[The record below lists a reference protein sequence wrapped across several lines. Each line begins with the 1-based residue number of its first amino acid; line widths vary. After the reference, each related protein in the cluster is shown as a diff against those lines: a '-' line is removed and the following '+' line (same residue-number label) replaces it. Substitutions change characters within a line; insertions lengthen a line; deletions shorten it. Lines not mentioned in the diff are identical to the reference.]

1 MVRGPLPALLL
12 SFLCVPLSR
21 AAAQAGPGP
30 EAVNAA
36 IERGVDYLLSSQ
48 NRDGSWGVDLT
59 ERGTVWHDLRD
70 GSTALAVYTL
80 LKCGFER
87 EHPALQRAVA
97 VLLESE
103 PRHTYATGV
112 LLHVFGALGD
122 PAHRKRMQALVALL
136 LDLRGAGGWDYP
148 GLNRADLSNTQV
160 AALGLRAADA
170 AGLTL
175 PKSTWSDL
183 VRIALRYQ
191 ERPVDVPGSDPKEKR
206 RMAGF
211 AYEPGQ
217 AASASMTTAGLTIL
231 GIASEEDGRVE
242 HKLRAEL
249 DEARELALAWLTEH
263 YAIKGNPGGEAGW
276 HYYYLYGLERVG
288 AFFGLAEIAGH
299 DWYRE
304 GAGQLLRSQRANGG
318 WWNDGRSIWP
328 PAPLATANT
337 CFALLFL
344 RKATLSQAGAARAT
358 FHAMEASD
366 SDVWV
371 RVDAKEPWTLWLS
384 GFGPTV
390 DPASLH
396 VERVEWWLGGE
407 LVESVAGDL
416 ARPWSGERYAVQHAP
431 AASGELAVECR
442 VTVRSEDVAAS
453 SRELR
458 SRPLAVQNEPG
469 LEPWMLAYARDAA
482 ESVFV
487 GQELELTASSEES
500 AFHPKGDVLDGL
512 QGSSWRAREDDP
524 EPWIRLASA
533 RGVRIS
539 ELWLS
544 PAGASEVLRE
554 QCVSFTTVELRLN
567 DAKAPLVVELERDP
581 RLKTKVVLPRST
593 LVRTLELRVVD
604 PPREPGKCVGFA
616 EIEARAP

>member
-1 MVRGPLPALLL
+1 
-12 SFLCVPLSR
+12 
-21 AAAQAGPGP
+21 
-30 EAVNAA
+30 
-36 IERGVDYLLSSQ
+36 
-48 NRDGSWGVDLT
+48 
-59 ERGTVWHDLRD
+59 
-70 GSTALAVYTL
+70 
-80 LKCGFER
+80 
-87 EHPALQRAVA
+87 
-97 VLLESE
+97 
-103 PRHTYATGV
+103 
-112 LLHVFGALGD
+112 
-122 PAHRKRMQALVALL
+122 
-136 LDLRGAGGWDYP
+136 
-148 GLNRADLSNTQV
+148 
-160 AALGLRAADA
+160 
-170 AGLTL
+170 
-175 PKSTWSDL
+175 
-183 VRIALRYQ
+183 
-191 ERPVDVPGSDPKEKR
+191 
-206 RMAGF
+206 
-211 AYEPGQ
+211 
-217 AASASMTTAGLTIL
+217 
-231 GIASEEDGRVE
+231 
-242 HKLRAEL
+242 
-249 DEARELALAWLTEH
+249 
-263 YAIKGNPGGEAGW
+263 
-276 HYYYLYGLERVG
+276 
-288 AFFGLAEIAGH
+288 
-299 DWYRE
+299 
-304 GAGQLLRSQRANGG
+304 
-318 WWNDGRSIWP
+318 
-328 PAPLATANT
+328 
-337 CFALLFL
+337 
-344 RKATLSQAGAARAT
+344 
-358 FHAMEASD
+358 
-366 SDVWV
+366 VWV

-407 LVESVAGDL
+407 LVESIAGDP